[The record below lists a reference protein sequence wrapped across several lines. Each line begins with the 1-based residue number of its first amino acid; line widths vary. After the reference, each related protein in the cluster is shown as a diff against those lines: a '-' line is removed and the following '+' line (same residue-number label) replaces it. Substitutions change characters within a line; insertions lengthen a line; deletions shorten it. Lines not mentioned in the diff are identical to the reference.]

1 MKHALYD
8 SEFYVI
14 SIKSIIIILPLLLA
28 ANCGPKFLHSSDPL
42 FNKPVISNAV
52 IFEPGDVIDIK
63 FFHTPEINESQTI
76 RPDGKISL
84 QLLGDFIAAGKTPD
98 SLREELLVAYKNH
111 LTNPEITVIAKSLN
125 SRKVYVGGEVNA
137 PGLIPIPGH
146 MTAIEAIMNAGGF
159 NMVSAKTGNVVL
171 LRFSENKWHGTIIK
185 MDDMIKGKEQ
195 ISIHLEPRDIL
206 YVPRTTITKIDQWI
220 DLHINKIIP
229 TFINPSNGSAYV
241 LEKIVDEL

>member
-1 MKHALYD
+1 MKCPLLN
-8 SEFYVI
+8 SVLFVL
-14 SIKSIIIILPLLLA
+14 IILLLLLT
-28 ANCGPKFLHSSDPL
+28 NSCSPKFVHSSDPL
-42 FNKPVISNAV
+42 FNKPAISTSV

-84 QLLGDFIAAGKTPD
+84 QLLGDFVAAGKTPD
-98 SLREELLVAYKNH
+98 SLREELLTAYKNH

-125 SRKVYVGGEVNA
+125 SRKVYVGGEVNS
-137 PGLIPIPGH
+137 PGLIVIPGH

-159 NMVSAKTGNVVL
+159 NMVSAKTGNVLL

-185 MDDMIKGKEQ
+185 MDNFIKGKEQ
-195 ISIHLEPRDIL
+195 VSIHLEPRDIL

-220 DLHINKIIP
+220 DLHINKVIP
-229 TFINPSNGSAYV
+229 TFINPANGSAYV
-241 LEKIVDEL
+241 IEKIAGM